1 MDITKLG
8 LVEGDKLNIIER
20 NGEICIVP
28 ITVYPKKYLD
38 ELKDEI
44 SEVKEKMKS
53 GQQPV
58 FHNLDA
64 LFERLEE

>member
-1 MDITKLG
+1 MDKTKLG

-20 NGEICIVP
+20 DGEIYIVP
-28 ITVYPKKYLD
+28 VMVYPKKYLN

-44 SEVKEKMKS
+44 SEVKEKVKS

-64 LFERLEE
+64 LFDRLEE